1 MLGIF
6 DVKKAVAVE
15 FQIRLEAAEAIALQ
29 GLTFLAEDPA
39 RMLRFLKLTGQELGE
54 VRARAGTSELSLAVL
69 EHLAGDES
77 LLLVFAASRGI
88 AAENV
93 GRAIALLD
101 AARS

>member
-1 MLGIF
+1 MARPG
-6 DVKKAVAVE
+6 KKPASLD
-15 FQIRLEAAEAIALQ
+15 REAAEAIALQ

-54 VRARAGTSELSLAVL
+54 VRARAGTPELSLAVL

-77 LLLVFAASRGI
+77 LLLVFAASRGV

-101 AARS
+101 PVRS